1 MKPKN
6 HATIDKISGW
16 TLTLK
21 YLLIVKY
28 MNMKPRQIIEI
39 IENTNIHFLPI
50 HFVVMEY
57 TPKVSNIILMLTR
70 RDYYISW
77 KDVSM
82 D

>member
-1 MKPKN
+1 
-6 HATIDKISGW
+6 
-16 TLTLK
+16 
-21 YLLIVKY
+21 
-28 MNMKPRQIIEI
+28 MNMKPRQTIEI
-39 IENTNIHFLPI
+39 IENTNIHSLPI
-50 HFVVMEY
+50 HFFVMKY

>member
-16 TLTLK
+16 TLTL
-21 YLLIVKY
+21 
-28 MNMKPRQIIEI
+28 NMKLRQIIEMM
-39 IENTNIHFLPI
+39 ENTNIHSLPI

>member
-1 MKPKN
+1 MDCHQYICLN
-6 HATIDKISGW
+6 IT
-16 TLTLK
+16 
-21 YLLIVKY
+21 Y
-28 MNMKPRQIIEI
+28 MNMKLRQIIEMM
-39 IENTNIHFLPI
+39 ENTNIHSLPI
-50 HFVVMEY
+50 HFVVMKY

>member
-1 MKPKN
+1 
-6 HATIDKISGW
+6 
-16 TLTLK
+16 
-21 YLLIVKY
+21 
-28 MNMKPRQIIEI
+28 MNMKPRQIIEMM
-39 IENTNIHFLPI
+39 ENTNIHSLPI
-50 HFVVMEY
+50 HFVLMEY

>member
-1 MKPKN
+1 MMQMINMSIVTYMK
-6 HATIDKISGW
+6 
-16 TLTLK
+16 LK
-21 YLLIVKY
+21 LRL
-28 MNMKPRQIIEI
+28 MIEMM
-39 IENTNIHFLPI
+39 ENANIHSLSI
-50 HFVVMEY
+50 HFVVMKY